1 MNLPFWIARKYL
13 KGRKSNKLLSSITI
27 ISIIGIFVGVMALT
41 VVLSVMDGFE
51 EDLMDKIIGVNSHI
65 IVQNKFGD
73 EIKTPEK
80 VTKQINK
87 EKKVLAT
94 APFITGEGLVMKN
107 GRTFSVSIR
116 GVAPKEEKDVT
127 KFGKIMKKGDIKTG
141 GIAIGAELAR
151 LLNVSVGD
159 KVRILSP
166 QGSKITPVGML
177 PKVKVFEIEGV
188 FESKMYEY
196 DTSLIYMNIQRAKS
210 FLSRQGVSGIG
221 VKIRDIGEA
230 SEIASKIDKNIDDKF
245 IARDWFKMNRSLY
258 SAMKLEKKT
267 MFIILTLIVLV
278 ASFNIVA
285 SLITLVKEKTKEIG
299 ILKSL
304 GFAPNKIKKIFLY
317 NGMII
322 GGIGILLGEIA
333 GLIICYII
341 EIAEIEILP
350 ADIYYSTKL
359 QVSFSFWNFFI
370 VGVVA
375 LVIVFIASILP
386 AKQAAKMDVVE
397 ALRYE

>member
-13 KGRKSNKLLSSITI
+13 KGRKSNKLLSSITL
-27 ISIIGIFVGVMALT
+27 ISIVGIFVGVMALT

-51 EDLMDKIIGVNSHI
+51 KDLMDKIIGVNSHI
-65 IVQNKFGD
+65 IVQNKFGE
-73 EIKTPEK
+73 EISDYKSLVEK
-80 VTKQINK
+80 VEE
-87 EKKVLAT
+87 EKKVLST
-94 APFITGEGLVMKN
+94 APFITGEGLIMKR
-107 GRTFSVSIR
+107 GRTYSVSIR
-116 GVAPKEEKDVT
+116 GVSPEEEKKVT
-127 KFGKIMKKGDIKTG
+127 KYGKIMKKGTIEKG
-141 GIAIGAELAR
+141 GIAIGVELAR
-151 LLNVSVGD
+151 FLNVEIND
-159 KVRILSP
+159 KVKILSP
-166 QGSKITPVGML
+166 QGSKVTPVGLL
-177 PKVKVFEIEGV
+177 PKVKVFEIKGI

-196 DTSLIYMNIQRAKS
+196 DTSLIYMNLETAKK
-210 FLSRQGVSGIG
+210 FLSKEGVSGIG
-221 VKIRDIGEA
+221 VRIKDISNASGIAAKIN
-230 SEIASKIDKNIDDKF
+230 KNVNDKF

-285 SLITLVKEKTKEIG
+285 SLLTLVKEKTKEIG

-304 GFAPNKIKKIFLY
+304 GFGPDKIKRIFLF

-322 GGIGILLGEIA
+322 GSIGIVLGEIV
-333 GLIICYII
+333 GLIICYFIK
-341 EIAEIEILP
+341 IAEIEILP
-350 ADIYYSTKL
+350 ADIYYSTTL
-359 QVSFSFWNFFI
+359 QVSFSFWNFFL

-375 LVIVFIASILP
+375 LVIVFLASILP